1 LMVRDASFGRARN
14 SYWPMPFRKACKIT
28 VTNEGKRRMSNLY
41 YHVDWQKQAS
51 LPPDLLYFHAYYRQ
65 GTPPPAG
72 DLYTLLDIK
81 GAGHY
86 VGTVMS
92 VLQSEV
98 GWFGEGD
105 DMFYVDG
112 EKAPRIEGTG
122 TEDY

>member
-1 LMVRDASFGRARN
+1 
-14 SYWPMPFRKACKIT
+14 MPFRKACKIT

-41 YHVDWQKQAS
+41 YHVDWQKHAS
-51 LPPDLLYFHAYYRQ
+51 LPADFRYFHAYYRQ
-65 GTPPPAG
+65 ERRLRGRASTRFS
-72 DLYTLLDIK
+72 TIK

-112 EKAPRIEGTG
+112 EKAPRLKAPARKIISTMPGDCE
-122 TEDY
+122 